1 MLPESIEKRAKLNKY
16 IDQAVQLKREEDT
29 LKEDFKEIKD
39 MVSQEISKDAAKDFT
54 KLVQV
59 RYDKQKA
66 EKNLE
71 KIQTSIAND
80 EILRGGNV

>member
-59 RYDKQKA
+59 RYDKQKV

-71 KIQTSIAND
+71 EIQTSIAND